1 MLNTMRPSIKIALIY
16 TLMGILWILLSD
28 NILLLLFHKT
38 APGYIRQI
46 QTYKGIFYVLLTGV
60 LLYYLVRHYYN
71 QLRSKVEELTEL
83 NKNLA
88 EQKRQLELS
97 NKELEQFSYIV
108 SHDLQEPLRMIS
120 SFATRISEKYDDRL
134 DQRGKQ
140 YLQFV
145 VGGAT
150 KIRGLILDLL
160 EYSHATQQQVT
171 YEKVSLNELL
181 DDIRFLFRQK
191 IADTQAEI
199 IVPQDLP
206 TIISNK
212 TLLQLILQN
221 MIDNGLKYR
230 DADRTPIIRIGL
242 TEEDGY
248 WQFCIT
254 DNGKGIEPEYLNRI
268 FTIFYRLQSDEQ
280 SDGNGMG
287 LAIVKKIIEK
297 FDGRIWVQ
305 SVPGSGS
312 SFYFTVPIM
321 RNVPKG

>member
-1 MLNTMRPSIKIALIY
+1 
-16 TLMGILWILLSD
+16 
-28 NILLLLFHKT
+28 
-38 APGYIRQI
+38 
-46 QTYKGIFYVLLTGV
+46 
-60 LLYYLVRHYYN
+60 
-71 QLRSKVEELTEL
+71 
-83 NKNLA
+83 
-88 EQKRQLELS
+88 
-97 NKELEQFSYIV
+97 
-108 SHDLQEPLRMIS
+108 MIS

-171 YEKVSLNELL
+171 YEKVSLNDLL

-191 IADTQAEI
+191 IADTQAQI
-199 IVPQDLP
+199 IIPQDLP

-230 DADRTPIIRIGL
+230 DAERAPIIRL
-242 TEEDGY
+242 DFKEESNY

-254 DNGKGIEPEYLNRI
+254 DNGIGIEPEYLNRI

-297 FDGRIWVQ
+297 FDGRIWVE
-305 SVPGSGS
+305 SIPGTGS
-312 SFYFTVPIM
+312 SFYFTIPVMP
-321 RNVPKG
+321 NVPKE